1 MKSRASFILLHVILP
16 LLVGGMIYAC
26 WRDYNLPMFRWFDLA
41 GIGPLVHQLRVTT
54 APLQVK
60 LPFWFQFSVPDA
72 MWTYALTAFM
82 ALVWRGAQ
90 SWSRPIW
97 ISMGLLLGAGSEL
110 GQLAGIVPGSFDAS
124 DLVLCVC
131 AAMLA
136 LMFTS
141 RSNNFQR
148 STDDAAT

>member
-1 MKSRASFILLHVILP
+1 MKSRASFILFHVILP

-26 WRDYNLPMFRWFDLA
+26 WRDYNLPMFSWFDLA
-41 GIGPLVHQLRVTT
+41 GIGPLVHRLRVTT
-54 APLQVK
+54 APLQVR

-72 MWTYALTAFM
+72 MWVYALTAFM
-82 ALVWRGAQ
+82 ALVWRGSN

-97 ISMGLLLGAGSEL
+97 ISTGLLLGAGSEL
-110 GQLAGIVPGSFDAS
+110 GQLAGILPGSFDAA
-124 DLVLCVC
+124 DLGLCVC
-131 AAMLA
+131 AAILA

-141 RSNNFQR
+141 RSNFQR